1 MRKYGAC
8 WGPSKAGSTIKKL
21 KGVAGVADC
30 NLGAAVTA
38 VEANC
43 LVPAV
48 NANCA
53 PYFNPLKTLFY
64 CWPKIIAPLHPVLK
78 TPFVATPAC
87 PLP

>member
-1 MRKYGAC
+1 
-8 WGPSKAGSTIKKL
+8 
-21 KGVAGVADC
+21 
-30 NLGAAVTA
+30 VTA

-64 CWPKIIAPLHPVLK
+64 CWPKIIAPLQPVLK